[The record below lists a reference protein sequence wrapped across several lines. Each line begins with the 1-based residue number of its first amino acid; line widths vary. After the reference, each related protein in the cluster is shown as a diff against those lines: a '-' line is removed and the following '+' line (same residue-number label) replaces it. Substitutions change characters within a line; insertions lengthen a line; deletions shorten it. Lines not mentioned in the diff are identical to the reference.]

1 MKTVY
6 DVNPNKLIHSAAKKL
21 KEIEDIKM
29 PEWALFVKTGTNRE
43 RTPYQKNWWYI
54 RCAAILRTVY
64 VHGPI
69 GVERLRTK
77 YGGRKNKGV
86 KSEKFYKGS
95 GNIIRKCL
103 QQLEK
108 AGFVKKVTH
117 TRRHGRRITPKG
129 RSFLDKI
136 AKEIKVEENGNK

>member
-1 MKTVY
+1 MTTVY
-6 DVNPNKLIHSAAKKL
+6 DVNPNKLIHSVAKELEK
-21 KEIEDIKM
+21 KEEFKM
-29 PEWALFVKTGTNRE
+29 PEWALFVKTGANRE
-43 RTPYQKNWWYI
+43 RTPYQKNWWFV
-54 RCAAILRTVY
+54 RCAAILRSVY

-77 YGGRKNKGV
+77 YGGKKNKGV

-95 GNIIRKCL
+95 GSIIRECL

-136 AKEIKVEENGNK
+136 ARSIYLSNEG